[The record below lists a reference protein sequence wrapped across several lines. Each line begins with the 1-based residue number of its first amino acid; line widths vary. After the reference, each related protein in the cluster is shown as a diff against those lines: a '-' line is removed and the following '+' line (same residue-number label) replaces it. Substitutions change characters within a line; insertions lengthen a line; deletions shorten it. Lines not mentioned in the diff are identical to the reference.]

1 MKITKALDLQQEP
14 KTKAK
19 HNNSK
24 RQEKSTQKQNS
35 TTKTRTRGKATWKQL
50 QPRWQDLRGP
60 LPIEKAKLL
69 RAGGG
74 SLQLV
79 NIDDALNDVLVLKV
93 AHLYRRPPNA
103 RQTPNFTNALLFLPS
118 IL

>member
-1 MKITKALDLQQEP
+1 M
-14 KTKAK
+14 
-19 HNNSK
+19 SV
-24 RQEKSTQKQNS
+24 
-35 TTKTRTRGKATWKQL
+35 TTVCG
-50 QPRWQDLRGP
+50 
-60 LPIEKAKLL
+60 E
-69 RAGGG
+69 
-74 SLQLV
+74 V